1 MDCVFDNEQEWI
13 NEQLRWSIL
22 YKNVEFLGRE
32 RLSD

>member
-22 YKNVEFLGRE
+22 YKNVEE
-32 RLSD
+32 KD